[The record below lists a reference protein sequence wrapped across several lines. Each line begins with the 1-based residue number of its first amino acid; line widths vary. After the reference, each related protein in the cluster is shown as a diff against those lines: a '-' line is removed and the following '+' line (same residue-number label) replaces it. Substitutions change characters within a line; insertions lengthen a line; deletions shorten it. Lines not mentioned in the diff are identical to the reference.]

1 MKANKGQVERAMDS
15 PSDACRLFLLYGAD
29 ESGSRALIQRLVRA
43 MGPDA
48 ERIDLDNKKLSADP
62 ALLADEAASISLF
75 GGRRYIVVTV
85 SGNDDC
91 LPAVESLLS
100 ADKAGNPVVLL
111 AGALKATSPLLK
123 RLLPDPATLC
133 LISYVPDDRTLAEIA
148 TQIAREQGLRL
159 VGDTARHLVKLG
171 GGDRAVMA
179 QEITKLALYKDADPA
194 SPKDASVDDVDAI
207 GAGNGEPDL
216 SGLSD
221 AVMSGKVS
229 AMAAQLA
236 VLASEGVEG
245 IPALRAVNRRAHQ
258 LLKFKSELA
267 AGRSMDDVTKA
278 VFFKEKAAIQHQ
290 LGRWPADRLATVAE
304 RLLEA
309 ERAIKGAAS
318 IGPLLADA
326 ELVRIARAVRG

>member
-62 ALLADEAASISLF
+62 ALLADEAASMSLF

-91 LPAVESLLS
+91 LPAIESLLS
-100 ADKAGNPVVLL
+100 ADAAGNPVVLL
-111 AGALKATSPLLK
+111 AGALKPTSPLLK
-123 RLLPDPATLC
+123 RLLPDPAALC

-148 TQIAREQGLRL
+148 TQMAREQGLRL
-159 VGDTARHLVKLG
+159 VGDTARQLVKLG
-171 GGDRAVMA
+171 GGDRAVMG
-179 QEITKLALYKDADPA
+179 QEIIKLALFKDADPA
-194 SPKDASVDDVDAI
+194 SPKDATVDDLEAI

-221 AVMSGKVS
+221 AVMSGRS
-229 AMAAQLA
+229 ASMAALLA

-245 IPALRAVNRRAHQ
+245 IPALRAVNRRTHQ
-258 LLKFKSELA
+258 LLKFKSEIA
-267 AGRSMDDVTKA
+267 AGRSAEDVTKA

-290 LGRWPADRLATVAE
+290 LGRWPADRLAIAAE

-309 ERAIKGAAS
+309 ERAIKGPAS
-318 IGPLLADA
+318 VGPLLADA
-326 ELVRIARAVRG
+326 ELLRIARAVRG

>member
-15 PSDACRLFLLYGAD
+15 PSDTCRLFLLYGAD

-48 ERIDLDNKKLSADP
+48 ERIDLDNSKLKADP

-91 LPAVESLLS
+91 LPAVEALLQ
-100 ADKAGNPVVLL
+100 ADAAGNPVVLL
-111 AGALKATSPLLK
+111 AGALKPTSPLLK
-123 RLLPDPATLC
+123 RLLPDPAALC

-148 TQIAREQGLRL
+148 TQMAREQGLRL
-159 VGDTARHLVKLG
+159 IGETARALVKLG

-179 QEITKLALYKDADPA
+179 QEVTKLALYVDADPA
-194 SPKDASVDDVDAI
+194 SPKDATVDDLSAI

-221 AVMSGKVS
+221 AVMSGKAS

-236 VLASEGVEG
+236 VLAAEGVEG
-245 IPALRAVNRRAHQ
+245 IPTLRAVNRRVHQ
-258 LLKFKSELA
+258 LLKLKSELA
-267 AGRSMDDVTKA
+267 AGKSVEDVTRA
-278 VFFKEKAAIQHQ
+278 VFFKEKAAVTHQ
-290 LGRWPADRLATVAE
+290 LGRWPSDRLATAAE

-309 ERAIKGAAS
+309 ERAIKGTAS
-318 IGPLLADA
+318 AGPMLADA
-326 ELVRIARAVRG
+326 ELLRISRAIRG